1 MSTTKPTIK
10 KPTSQKVEDKK
21 QRIKVANTEI
31 VIGETYEIIPK
42 KDMDAPSGF
51 QQFNTTKLLIE
62 GIGEIR
68 GIVFDETIRRWDTGF
83 EVGSPCNKSL
93 NFLGKDAQ
101 IKVYNDLI
109 AKPYEEYFR
118 IETDAINDEFWIS
131 YNYKLFT
138 GRQFDTKN
146 PADLFDLFH
155 ALKQGKICEVGEKD
169 ATLQRSANYCIRSR
183 EKVITLQE
191 ERANDKAEA
200 IFTFMTL
207 LDALNDKDDT
217 LYTILEWMPL
227 SNIRGAEKDV
237 LKRTMLKLFE
247 DAKLGYDNA
256 RRFLDAYEMTK
267 SPTGM
272 KEMEL
277 FSMLQKLSIKQKLE
291 YKRQQ
296 YYLDGTLLGNTI
308 KGSAK
313 AAISNPEIRQLVVT
327 AYENYVMN

>member
-1 MSTTKPTIK
+1 MSETKTTTKRV
-10 KPTSQKVEDKK
+10 TSKKVEDKK
-21 QRIKVANTEI
+21 VRIQVANTEI
-31 VIGETYEIIPK
+31 VIGDTYEVIPK

-68 GIVFDETIRRWDTGF
+68 GIVFNEDIRRWDTGF
-83 EVGSPCNKSL
+83 EVGSPCNSSMKPT
-93 NFLGKDAQ
+93 GKDALVR
-101 IKVYNDLI
+101 VYKEKI
-109 AKPYEEYFR
+109 AKPYEDYFR
-118 IETDAINDEFWIS
+118 VDTDAINDEFWLTYS
-131 YNYKLFT
+131 YKLFT
-138 GRQFDTKN
+138 GRQFDTTN
-146 PADLFDLFH
+146 PTDLFDLFH
-155 ALKQGKICEVGEKD
+155 ALKQGKLCEVGEKD
-169 ATLQRSANYCIRSR
+169 ASLQRSANYCIRSR
-183 EKVITLQE
+183 EKVVTLQE

-207 LDALNDKDDT
+207 LDALSDKEDT

-247 DAKLGYDNA
+247 DQKLGYENA

-296 YYLDGTLLGNTI
+296 YYLDGVLLGNTI

-313 AAISNPEIRQLVVT
+313 QAMNNPEIKEMVIS
-327 AYENYVMN
+327 AYENYVVN

>member
-1 MSTTKPTIK
+1 MSTTKTTTK
-10 KPTSQKVEDKK
+10 TKTSQKVEDKK

-31 VIGETYEIIPK
+31 IIGETYEIIPK

-51 QQFNTTKLLIE
+51 QQYNTTKLLIE

-93 NFLGKDAQ
+93 KPTGKEAQ
-101 IKVYNDLI
+101 IKVYKDLI
-109 AKPYEEYFR
+109 AKPYEDYFR
-118 IETDAINDEFWIS
+118 IDIDAINDDFWITYS
-131 YNYKLFT
+131 YKLYT

-155 ALKQGKICEVGEKD
+155 ALKQGKVCEVGEKD
-169 ATLQRSANYCIRSR
+169 PSLQRSANYCIRSR

-227 SNIRGAEKDV
+227 SNIRGAEKEV

-247 DAKLGYDNA
+247 DQKLGYDNA
-256 RRFLDAYEMTK
+256 RRFLDAFEMTK

-277 FSMLQKLSIKQKLE
+277 FSMLQKLVVNRNLE
-291 YKRQQ
+291 YRRQQ
-296 YYLDGTLLGNTI
+296 YYLDGVLLGNTI

-313 AAISNPEIRQLVVT
+313 AAVNNKEIRELVIT
-327 AYENYVMN
+327 AYENNIAN